1 MYSFFCEDLN
11 ETIYVQGETNQPFSS
26 AENNFNP
33 LEEPAPLDFLGRYYN
48 DIVAAHNNHINWE
61 SNVIILG
68 YLYYSETFNV
78 RYLAKVQYNA
88 QNDRFIIYAGY
99 TTSMTGNPPSSPG
112 SWTYYSSTG
121 EIGFTDYTNDP
132 RLGYLYFYQRK
143 DRDLFDTP
151 PAYTGRENFKILS
164 TRMNVQVGVPY
175 PPDPPTYPYG
185 TWQYSTVELGHIED
199 IPTCVMCQAN
209 GESVVDCSPRV
220 GLNGGLACTTPIGT
234 PFYVSD
240 IDGNYNPD
248 PDEPVPED
256 PFDPSLPDPYV
267 PEKDDTSDEID
278 IPLKP
283 PIGVSNAGFI
293 NVYNPGMGALQGL
306 GDILFP
312 NVASATDVLD
322 ALLKI
327 CETLANQNLI
337 NYVIDCHV
345 IPVKP
350 TVGASQAIKVGFNNT
365 SIMVPVVTSDYIDV
379 SCGELNIHEYFG
391 GFQDYTLTKSKL
403 YLPFVGFVDTLPEYW
418 VAGTIKVD
426 YRFNVIDGS
435 FMAFVR
441 STSGRSQLAN
451 TVIAQYAGNACM
463 HFPITGVNYAQM
475 ASGLIGAA
483 TSMAGAKSNPTAALG
498 AAHSA
503 ANTVAQWGEV
513 QQSNGYNSTAA
524 LLGVRIP
531 YLLIERP
538 VPSYS
543 QNYKHDKGYPTNIAT
558 TLSNVSGYTEIED
571 IDLSGIPLTQ
581 GELEELRQL
590 LADGV
595 YF

>member
-1 MYSFFCEDLN
+1 MYSFYCEDLN
-11 ETIYVQGETNQPFSS
+11 ETLYVPSCTKQPFSD
-26 AENNFNP
+26 ALNNFNP
-33 LEEPAPLDFLGRYYN
+33 LESPVPIDLLGRYQSEL
-48 DIVAAHNNHINWE
+48 IAAHNNHIDWN
-61 SNVIILG
+61 SGVKRLG
-68 YLYYSETFNV
+68 YAGEPLNRIMVVLATYS
-78 RYLAKVQYNA
+78 AA
-88 QNDRFIIYAGY
+88 SDRIIIYFGNVSSSTSPIPVNPSNWLHY
-99 TTSMTGNPPSSPG
+99 T
-112 SWTYYSSTG
+112 STG
-121 EIGFTDYTNDP
+121 EIGFNDYINEP
-132 RLGYLYFYQRK
+132 KYGHIYLYQYK

-151 PAYTGRENFKILS
+151 PAYTGTERIKILPAKMGILS
-164 TRMNVQVGVPY
+164 GTPY
-175 PPDPPTYPYG
+175 PPAPPTYPYG
-185 TWQYSTVELGHIED
+185 TWQYEYRRTGFITE
-199 IPTCVMCQAN
+199 IPNCTPCQAN
-209 GESVVDCSPRV
+209 GESVVDCQVIV
-220 GLNGGLACTTPIGT
+220 GLETASEDTVSLNE
-234 PFYVSD
+234 PFYITD
-240 IDGNYNPD
+240 ADGNYNPD
-248 PDEPVPED
+248 PDEPVPEE
-256 PFDPSLPDPYV
+256 PFDPSIPDPYV

-278 IPLKP
+278 IPNKP

-312 NVASATDVLD
+312 NVATATDVLD

-350 TVGASQAIKVGFNNT
+350 TVGASQSIKVGFNNT
-365 SIMVPVVTSDYIDV
+365 SIMVPVVTSDYIDI
-379 SCGELNIHEYFG
+379 SCGALNIHEYFG

-403 YLPFVGFVDTLPEYW
+403 YLPFIGFVDTLPEYW

-524 LLGVRIP
+524 LLGVRVP

-581 GELEELRQL
+581 AEIEELRGL
-590 LADGV
+590 LKEGV

>member
-11 ETIYVQGETNQPFSS
+11 ETIYVQYCIQQPFWSS
-26 AENNFNP
+26 INNFNP
-33 LEEPAPLDFLGRYYN
+33 LEAAAPVDILGRYYN
-48 DIVAAHNNHINWE
+48 DLVAAHNNHVNWE
-61 SNVIILG
+61 TNVIKLG
-68 YLYYSETFNV
+68 YLGSPFNRILLV
-78 RYLAKVQYNA
+78 KSAYNYA
-88 QNDRFIIYAGY
+88 TDRIIIYFGNI
-99 TTSMTGNPPSSPG
+99 TQTSGPIPTNPQN
-112 SWTYYSSTG
+112 WNHYSSSG
-121 EIGFTDYTNDP
+121 EIGFTDYINNP
-132 RLGYLYFYQRK
+132 ELGHIYCYQWK
-143 DRDLFDTP
+143 ERDLFDTP
-151 PAYTGRENFKILS
+151 PAYTGTERFKIMPAKMYIYS
-164 TRMNVQVGVPY
+164 GTPGPAS
-175 PPDPPTYPYG
+175 PPTYPYG
-185 TWQYSTVELGHIED
+185 TWSYVYRRMGVVSE
-199 IPTCVMCQAN
+199 IPICTPCQAN
-209 GESVVDCSPRV
+209 GETVVNCNVIV
-220 GLNGGLACTTPIGT
+220 GLEYGSEEISHNE
-234 PFYVSD
+234 PFYVTD
-240 IDGNYNPD
+240 ADGNYNPD
-248 PDEPVPED
+248 PDEPVPEE
-256 PFDPSLPDPYV
+256 PFDPSIPDPYV

-278 IPLKP
+278 LPPKP

-312 NVASATDVLD
+312 NVATATDVLD

-350 TVGASQAIKVGFNNT
+350 TVGASQSIKVGFNNT
-365 SIMVPVVTSDYIDV
+365 SIMVPVVTSDYIDI
-379 SCGELNIHEYFG
+379 SCGALNIHEYFG

-403 YLPFVGFVDTLPEYW
+403 YLPFIGFVDTLPEYW

-524 LLGVRIP
+524 LLGVRVP

-581 GELEELRQL
+581 AEIEELRGL
-590 LADGV
+590 LKEGV

>member
-11 ETIYVQGETNQPFSS
+11 ETLYVPYCTQQPFNDASN
-26 AENNFNP
+26 EFNP
-33 LEEPAPLDFLGRYYN
+33 LETATPIDLLWRYQSE
-48 DIVAAHNNHINWE
+48 IIAAHNNHINWN
-61 SNVIILG
+61 SGVKRIGYIPGII
-68 YLYYSETFNV
+68 V
-78 RYLAKVQYNA
+78 VVLATYTSST
-88 QNDRFIIYAGY
+88 DRIIIYFGY
-99 TTSMTGNPPSSPG
+99 VNSSTSPIPVNPSN
-112 SWTYYSSTG
+112 WLHYSSTG
-121 EIGFTDYTNDP
+121 EIGFNDYINDP
-132 RLGYLYFYQRK
+132 RYGHIYLYQFKY
-143 DRDLFDTP
+143 RDLYDTP
-151 PAYTGRENFKILS
+151 PAYTGVETFKILPA
-164 TRMNVQVGVPY
+164 RMGIKSGTPY

-185 TWQYSTVELGHIED
+185 TWSYTYRRTGFITE
-199 IPTCVMCQAN
+199 IPNCTPCQAN
-209 GESVVDCSPRV
+209 GETVVDCQVIV
-220 GLNGGLACTTPIGT
+220 GLETSSENITRNE
-234 PFYVSD
+234 PFYVTD
-240 IDGNYNPD
+240 ADGNYNPD
-248 PDEPVPED
+248 PDEPVPEE
-256 PFDPSLPDPYV
+256 PFDPSIPDPYI

-278 IPLKP
+278 IPPKP

>member
-1 MYSFFCEDLN
+1 MYSFYCEDLQQDIDV
-11 ETIYVQGETNQPFSS
+11 TTNIPQPFWNS
-26 AENNFNP
+26 NNSINP
-33 LEEPAPLDFLGRYYN
+33 LEKPVPVDLVGGHYN
-48 DIVAAHNNHINWE
+48 DLVAAHNNHINWE
-61 SNVIILG
+61 TNAIKLG
-68 YLYYSETFNV
+68 YINHNDFSCTLVAKAEYY
-78 RYLAKVQYNA
+78 YNT
-88 QNDRFIIYAGY
+88 DRLTVHVGY
-99 TTSMTGNPPSSPG
+99 VTGMPEVIPPNPSNWTQRSS
-112 SWTYYSSTG
+112 SG
-121 EIGFTDYTNDP
+121 EIGFTDYVNN
-132 RLGYLYFYQRK
+132 RELAYIYFLMTK
-143 DRDLFDTP
+143 WRDLYDTP
-151 PAYTGRENFKILS
+151 PAYDNTGNLHVITAKTYIYS
-164 TRMNVQVGVPY
+164 GTQY
-175 PPDPPTYPYG
+175 PPTQSYPYG
-185 TWQYSTVELGHIED
+185 SWQYVYRRMGVISEL
-199 IPTCVMCQAN
+199 PVCVPCQAN
-209 GESVVDCSPRV
+209 GPTVVDCNVIV
-220 GLNGGLACTTPIGT
+220 GLMYSDLSISMAGGEI
-234 PFYVSD
+234 FYVTD
-240 IDGNYNPD
+240 ADGNYNPD
-248 PDEPVPED
+248 PDEPVPEE

-278 IPLKP
+278 IPPKP

-350 TVGASQAIKVGFNNT
+350 TVGAAQAIKVGFNNT

-379 SCGELNIHEYFG
+379 SCGELNIREYFG
-391 GFQDYTLTKSKL
+391 GFQDYTLTSSKIF
-403 YLPFVGFVDTLPEYW
+403 LPFIGFVDTLPEYW

-441 STSGRSQLAN
+441 STSSRSQLAN
-451 TVIAQYAGNACM
+451 TVIAQFAGNACM

-483 TSMAGAKSNPTAALG
+483 TSIPSKNVKAADVLG
-498 AAHSA
+498 SAYSA

-524 LLGVRIP
+524 LLGVRVP

-558 TLSNVSGYTEIED
+558 TLSNVSGYTEIAD

>member
-1 MYSFFCEDLN
+1 MYSFYCEDLN
-11 ETIYVQGETNQPFSS
+11 ETIYVPSSTQQPFWESTN
-26 AENNFNP
+26 AFNP
-33 LEEPAPLDFLGRYYN
+33 LEPAAPVDILGRYHN
-48 DIVAAHNNHINWE
+48 DIIAAHNNHINWE
-61 SNVIILG
+61 TNVIKLG
-68 YLYYSETFNV
+68 YLGAPFNRILLVKAVYNHTSDRIRIYYGDV
-78 RYLAKVQYNA
+78 IQ
-88 QNDRFIIYAGY
+88 
-99 TTSMTGNPPSSPG
+99 TTSPIPTNPQNWNS
-112 SWTYYSSTG
+112 YSNTR
-121 EIGFTDYTNDP
+121 EIGFADYINNP
-132 RLGYLYFYQRK
+132 KLGYICCYQFK
-143 DRDLFDTP
+143 YRDLFDTP
-151 PAYTGRENFKILS
+151 PAYTGMEAFKIMPAEMAMCS
-164 TRMNVQVGVPY
+164 GTPG
-175 PPDPPTYPYG
+175 PPNPPTYPYG
-185 TWQYSTVELGHIED
+185 TWSYQYRRACFADE
-199 IPTCVMCQAN
+199 IPVCTPCQAN
-209 GESVVDCSPRV
+209 GETVVNCNVIV
-220 GLNGGLACTTPIGT
+220 GLEAGSEEISHSE
-234 PFYVSD
+234 PFHVTD
-240 IDGNYNPD
+240 ADGNYNPD
-248 PDEPVPED
+248 PDEPVPEE
-256 PFDPSLPDPYV
+256 PFDPSIPDPYV

-278 IPLKP
+278 IPVKP

-312 NVASATDVLD
+312 NVATATDVLD

-350 TVGASQAIKVGFNNT
+350 TVGASQSIKVGFNNT
-365 SIMVPVVTSDYIDV
+365 SIMVPVVTSDYIDI
-379 SCGELNIHEYFG
+379 SCGALNIHEYFG

-403 YLPFVGFVDTLPEYW
+403 YLPFIGFVDTLPEYW

-524 LLGVRIP
+524 LLGVRVP

-581 GELEELRQL
+581 AELEELRGL
-590 LADGV
+590 LKEGV

>member
-1 MYSFFCEDLN
+1 MYSFYCEDLN
-11 ETIYVQGETNQPFSS
+11 ETINVTTSISQPFNDYSS
-26 AENNFNP
+26 SFNP
-33 LEEPAPLDFLGRYYN
+33 IEPVAPIDFLGRYYN
-48 DIVAAHNNHINWE
+48 DLVAAHNNHLNWA
-61 SNVIILG
+61 SNVIKLGYVFQEDATDFLMLLKAEYNHTTNKIKIWGGEIYNTAANPPANPIDWDTHSSYEITFTDYSNDPKLG
-68 YLYYSETFNV
+68 YLY
-78 RYLAKVQYNA
+78 
-88 QNDRFIIYAGY
+88 IIYHK
-99 TTSMTGNPPSSPG
+99 
-112 SWTYYSSTG
+112 
-121 EIGFTDYTNDP
+121 
-132 RLGYLYFYQRK
+132 L
-143 DRDLFDTP
+143 RDLFSTP
-151 PAYTGRENFKILS
+151 PAYTGAGKIFIGYNKARLYS
-164 TRMNVQVGVPY
+164 GVMKPA
-175 PPDPPTYPYG
+175 TTEYPYG
-185 TWQYSTVELGHIED
+185 WWEYTYRRLAYIDEFPLCT
-199 IPTCVMCQAN
+199 PCQITA
-209 GESVVDCSPRV
+209 ESVQDCEVIVAMLQGSLSYV
-220 GLNGGLACTTPIGT
+220 TSLTPYNIT
-234 PFYVSD
+234 D
-240 IDGNYNPD
+240 ADGNYNPD
-248 PDEPVPED
+248 PDEPVPEE
-256 PFDPSLPDPYV
+256 PFDPSIPDPYI

-278 IPLKP
+278 IPTTP
-283 PIGVSNAGFI
+283 PIGVTNAGFI

-350 TVGASQAIKVGFNNT
+350 TVGASQSIKVGFNNT

-379 SCGELNIHEYFG
+379 SCGSLNIHEYFG

-441 STSGRSQLAN
+441 STSGRSQLSN

-475 ASGLIGAA
+475 TSGLIGAA

-524 LLGVRIP
+524 LLGVRVP

-543 QNYKHDKGYPTNIAT
+543 QNYKHDRGYPTNIAT

-581 GELEELRQL
+581 AEIEELRGL
-590 LADGV
+590 LKEGV

>member
-1 MYSFFCEDLN
+1 MYSFFCEDLQQ
-11 ETIYVQGETNQPFSS
+11 TIDVSTETNQPFWN
-26 AENNFNP
+26 ADNEFNP
-33 LEEPAPLDFLGRYYN
+33 MEEAAPLDFLGHHYN
-48 DIVAAHNNHINWE
+48 DIVAAHNNHLSWQTNTIK
-61 SNVIILG
+61 LG
-68 YLYYSETFNV
+68 YSLESGDDRTALIKATYTPNNDKIRIYVGYFLGIPATAPDSPSNWSHNTYSEF
-78 RYLAKVQYNA
+78 
-88 QNDRFIIYAGY
+88 
-99 TTSMTGNPPSSPG
+99 S
-112 SWTYYSSTG
+112 
-121 EIGFTDYTNDP
+121 FTDYSNNHK
-132 RLGYLYFYQRK
+132 LGNIYFYHRK
-143 DRDLFDTP
+143 LRDLFDTP
-151 PAYTGRENFKILS
+151 PAYTGSEAFCMRFYTVEIFS
-164 TRMNVQVGVPY
+164 GTPE

-185 TWQYSTVELGHIED
+185 AWSYTYRRPGNIEELPICT
-199 IPTCVMCQAN
+199 PCQAN
-209 GESVVDCSPRV
+209 GESVTDCKVIV
-220 GLNGGLACTTPIGT
+220 GRQGNYDKISRAN
-234 PFYVSD
+234 PFYMSD
-240 IDGNYNPD
+240 ADGNYNPD
-248 PDEPVPED
+248 PDEPVPEE
-256 PFDPSLPDPYV
+256 PFDPSIPDPYV

-278 IPLKP
+278 IPPKP

-350 TVGASQAIKVGFNNT
+350 TVGASQSIKVGFNNT

-435 FMAFVR
+435 FMVFVR

-524 LLGVRIP
+524 LLGVRVP

-558 TLSNVSGYTEIED
+558 TLSNVSGYTVIED

>member
-1 MYSFFCEDLN
+1 MYSFYCEDLN
-11 ETIYVQGETNQPFSS
+11 ITIDVSTETNQPFWYYDSS
-26 AENNFNP
+26 FNP
-33 LEEPAPLDFLGRYYN
+33 MEEAAPLNFLGRYYN
-48 DIVAAHNNHINWE
+48 DIVAAHNNHLSWHTDTIKLGFTLATGDDRTALIKATYDPNTDKLR
-61 SNVIILG
+61 IYTGYILG
-68 YLYYSETFNV
+68 IPTTAPDSPNNWSHNT
-78 RYLAKVQYNA
+78 
-88 QNDRFIIYAGY
+88 Y
-99 TTSMTGNPPSSPG
+99 TEFT
-112 SWTYYSSTG
+112 
-121 EIGFTDYTNDP
+121 FTDYSNNTK
-132 RLGYLYFYQRK
+132 LGNLYFYQRK
-143 DRDLFDTP
+143 LRDLFETP
-151 PAYTGRENFKILS
+151 PAYTGVESFCMRF
-164 TRMNVQVGVPY
+164 Y
-175 PPDPPTYPYG
+175 PIDIWSGTPEPADPPTYPYG
-185 TWQYSTVELGHIED
+185 TWDYDYRRVGNIEE
-199 IPTCVMCQAN
+199 IPICTPCQAN
-209 GESVVDCSPRV
+209 GETVVDCNIIV
-220 GLNGGLACTTPIGT
+220 GNAGNVEKINRNS
-234 PFYVSD
+234 PFYMSD
-240 IDGNYNPD
+240 AEGNYNPD
-248 PDEPVPED
+248 PDEPVPEE
-256 PFDPSLPDPYV
+256 PFDPSIPDPYI

-278 IPLKP
+278 IPTTP
-283 PIGVSNAGFI
+283 PVGVSNAGFI

-350 TVGASQAIKVGFNNT
+350 TVGASQSIKVGFNNT

-379 SCGELNIHEYFG
+379 SCGALNIHEYFG

-403 YLPFVGFVDTLPEYW
+403 YLPFIGFVDTLPEYW

-441 STSGRSQLAN
+441 STSSRSQLSN

-524 LLGVRIP
+524 LLGVRVP

-558 TLSNVSGYTEIED
+558 TLSGVSGYTEIED

-581 GELEELRQL
+581 AEIEELRGL
-590 LADGV
+590 LREGV